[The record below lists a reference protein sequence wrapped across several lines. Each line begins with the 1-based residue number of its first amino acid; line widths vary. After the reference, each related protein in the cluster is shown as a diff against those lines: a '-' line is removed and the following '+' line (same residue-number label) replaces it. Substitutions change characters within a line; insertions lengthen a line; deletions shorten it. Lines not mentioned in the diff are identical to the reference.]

1 MLDFLV
7 VVVVIT
13 INTVTHFWA
22 FIIKL
27 ISQQN

>member
-7 VVVVIT
+7 VVVIT
-13 INTVTHFWA
+13 IDTVTHFWA